1 MLSGGK
7 RARSPAPGLIHQAV
21 QTFVKEA
28 FSPLG
33 DDLTRYIQALGD
45 LLILNACSS
54 QENNLGANNFA
65 IRGRVLPGSFNK
77 NPLFVHG
84 KRNDEGAYA
93 RHFAFL
99 LLEDDLSHIYSAFK

>member
-65 IRGRVLPGSFNK
+65 IRGRVLSGSFNK

-84 KRNDEGAYA
+84 KRDDEGAYA

-99 LLEDDLSHIYSAFK
+99 LLE